1 MKLFLRSILCCA
13 VLCAFF
19 SNAKAQQ
26 GFLVNSKND
35 TLKGEFKKQFIG
47 FYKFKPEGSNK
58 FSKINIDSTKELFV
72 AEKSINYLAK
82 YRPELNEPEF
92 LLRLE
97 KGKINLVQYY
107 YAYGNNNYTLI
118 WYAYKGEGPLLEIK
132 SNQIFGTR
140 KERKEHFFDLIG
152 DNVLLTDQFKMNDSY
167 SFDTI
172 RAYIKSYNSSNK

>member
-13 VLCAFF
+13 LLCAFF
-19 SNAKAQQ
+19 SKLKAQQ
-26 GFLVNSKND
+26 NFIVTSKND

-47 FYKFKPEGSNK
+47 FYKFKPEGSDK
-58 FSKINIDSTKELFV
+58 FSKINIDSTKEIFV
-72 AEKSINYLAK
+72 AEKNINYLAK

-107 YAYGNNNYTLI
+107 HAYGNNNYTLI
-118 WYAYKGEGPLLEIK
+118 WYAYKDDKPLLEIK

-140 KERKEHFFDLIG
+140 KERKEHFLELIG
-152 DNVLLTDQFKMNDSY
+152 DNALLMEQFKIDDSY

-172 RAYIKSYNSSNK
+172 RAYIKSYNASK